1 LSPLPWSKPKIRVL
15 ALCGIIAA
23 RPRVINLETCTA
35 PIERGFAL
43 AKKSRNLLLAIESP
57 GGSAAQSDLIG
68 QLLRRKAEETGVS
81 VTAVVG
87 DVGASGYWLAC
98 AADRIYANRVVHR
111 RLDRR
116 DHWRLRVEQI
126 HRLLRHRAPAGQGEQ
141 GADGDDL
148 ALRPA
153 DRGRIESVRRR
164 PQ

>member
-1 LSPLPWSKPKIRVL
+1 M
-15 ALCGIIAA
+15 
-23 RPRVINLETCTA
+23 INLETYTA

-43 AKKSRNLLLAIESP
+43 AKKSRNLLLTIESP

-68 QLLRRKAEETGVS
+68 RLLRRKAEETGVS

-116 DHWRLRVEQI
+116 DHWRLRVGQI
-126 HRLLRHRAPAGQGEQ
+126 HRLLRHRAPAVHRQGEQ
-141 GADGDDL
+141 GTDGDDL
-148 ALRPA
+148 APRPA